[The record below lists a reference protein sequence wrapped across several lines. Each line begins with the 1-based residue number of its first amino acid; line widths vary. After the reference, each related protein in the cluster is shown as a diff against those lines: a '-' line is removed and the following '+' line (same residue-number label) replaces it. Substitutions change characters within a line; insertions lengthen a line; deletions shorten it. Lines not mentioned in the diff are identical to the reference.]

1 MEEIV
6 KEFASL
12 GIIGVIGWL
21 LFSTFLQERKNASEE
36 TKNTI
41 DYLKS
46 EISQGR
52 NLYKE
57 ELEKDRQVYV
67 NSISKITDS
76 ISQMTTRIN
85 TIEDDVKEIKDRLDK

>member
-1 MEEIV
+1 MEEVI

-12 GIIGVIGWL
+12 GLIGVIGWL
-21 LFSTFLQERKNASEE
+21 LFSTFLQERKNANEE

-46 EISQGR
+46 EITHNRS
-52 NLYKE
+52 LYKE

-67 NSISKITDS
+67 NSISKITNS
-76 ISQMTTRIN
+76 ISQMTTRID

>member
-1 MEEIV
+1 MEEVV

-46 EISQGR
+46 EITHNR

-76 ISQMTTRIN
+76 ISQMTTRIDN
-85 TIEDDVKEIKDRLDK
+85 IEDDVKEIKDRLDK

>member
-1 MEEIV
+1 MEEVV

-46 EISQGR
+46 EIAHNR

-76 ISQMTTRIN
+76 ISQMTTRIDN
-85 TIEDDVKEIKDRLDK
+85 IEDDVKEIKDRLDK

>member
-1 MEEIV
+1 MEEMV

-12 GIIGVIGWL
+12 GLIGVIGWL
-21 LFSTFLQERKNASEE
+21 LFSTFLQERKTANEE

-41 DYLKS
+41 DYLKN
-46 EISQGR
+46 EIVQGR

-76 ISQMTTRIN
+76 ISQMTTRID

>member
-1 MEEIV
+1 MEEMV

-46 EISQGR
+46 EITHNR

-76 ISQMTTRIN
+76 ISQMTTRIDN
-85 TIEDDVKEIKDRLDK
+85 IEDDVKEIKDRLDK

>member
-1 MEEIV
+1 MEEMV

-12 GIIGVIGWL
+12 GLIGVIGWL
-21 LFSTFLQERKNASEE
+21 LFSTFLQERKTASEE
-36 TKNTI
+36 TKSTI

-46 EISQGR
+46 EIAQGR

-76 ISQMTTRIN
+76 ISQMTTRID

>member
-1 MEEIV
+1 MEEVI

-46 EISQGR
+46 EITHGR

-76 ISQMTTRIN
+76 ISQMTTRIDN
-85 TIEDDVKEIKDRLDK
+85 IEDDVKEIKDRLDK

>member
-1 MEEIV
+1 MEEMV

-12 GIIGVIGWL
+12 GLIGVIGWL
-21 LFSTFLQERKNASEE
+21 LFSTFLQERKTASEE

-46 EISQGR
+46 EIAQGR

-76 ISQMTTRIN
+76 ISQMTTRID

>member
-1 MEEIV
+1 MEEMV

-46 EISQGR
+46 EIAHGR

-57 ELEKDRQVYV
+57 ELEKDRTVYV

-76 ISQMTTRIN
+76 ISQMTTRIDN
-85 TIEDDVKEIKDRLDK
+85 IEDDVKEIKDRLDK

>member
-1 MEEIV
+1 MEEVV

-46 EISQGR
+46 EITHNR

-76 ISQMTTRIN
+76 ISQMTTRIDN
-85 TIEDDVKEIKDRLDK
+85 IEDDVKEIKDRLDR